1 MLEFYHVNQTTQWRS
16 YDKARQ
22 DMKIVIR
29 ELLYHSKVTVKKKMI
44 GQLSKLLVMEASLI
58 LFHK

>member
-29 ELLYHSKVTVKKKMI
+29 ELLYHSKVTVKKKNDWSTFKI
-44 GQLSKLLVMEASLI
+44 TCNGSIAYTVS
-58 LFHK
+58 